1 VATSPQQSEFLKLQQ
16 EITNEVQRDAPAI
29 AQGVFGDNKNHP
41 DMAQVSNQKLDDL
54 YREKYQTN
62 DRGWLQS
69 EARRDP
75 QQFLDV
81 AKRIGVSMPQPGE
94 PSTVVDPNAFGK
106 AAMANAAPPAMPVA
120 PPAMPPAL
128 PAPPPVMP
136 VAPPVAIAPPPGPV
150 APPPVILG
158 PNGVPLPPM
167 GVT

>member
-1 VATSPQQSEFLKLQQ
+1 MATSPQQSEFLKLQQ

-29 AQGVFGDNKNHP
+29 AQGVFGHNKNHP

-62 DRGWLQS
+62 DRAWLQG

-81 AKRIGVSMPQPGE
+81 AKRIGVSVPQPGE
-94 PSTVVDPNAFGK
+94 PSGVVDPNAFGK
-106 AAMANAAPPAMPVA
+106 AAMANAAPPAAPAMPVA
-120 PPAMPPAL
+120 PPAL

-136 VAPPVAIAPPPGPV
+136 VAPPVAIAPPPGPA